1 MRKTLF
7 TVLAAL
13 IVEAIICCSE
23 PKPAKASVADPT
35 LGGCI
40 VCTERDPNTGV
51 CKVCKLS
58 AHPTVI
64 QPLAA
69 IDLKE
74 STLLYG
80 VQAVS
85 PGVCYGVTYQPGEW
99 YASGANFCLNTAH
112 TDAGNVVF
120 PSGVLHFVKWGVVG
134 LGGMCSDANSA
145 EKNKLTCHALLL
157 FGANV
162 PIE

>member
-1 MRKTLF
+1 MKRTAF
-7 TVLAAL
+7 VIFAAL
-13 IVEAIICCSE
+13 IVEAIICCTE
-23 PKPAKASVADPT
+23 PKPASASVADPS

-40 VCTERDPNTGV
+40 VCVERNPDNT

-69 IDLKE
+69 LDLKE

-85 PGVCYGVTYQPGEW
+85 PGICYGVTYQPGEW

-112 TDAGNVVF
+112 TQDGNLVF
-120 PSGVLHFVKWGVVG
+120 PSGVLQIVKWGVVG
-134 LGGMCSDANSA
+134 LGGMCSEANSGD
-145 EKNKLTCHALLL
+145 KNKLVCHALLL